1 MLYIYQYHIFFLHL
15 LFVCSS
21 EDFEVMDKIFCI
33 REHNGHEESFFER
46 DYDYRLNIHTRDF
59 ELGRTID
66 SNIEEAITC
75 SRRFIVLLS
84 R

>member
-1 MLYIYQYHIFFLHL
+1 MLYIYQYHIFVLHL
-15 LFVCSS
+15 LLVCSS
-21 EDFEVMDKIFCI
+21 EDFEVMDQIFCI

-66 SNIEEAITC
+66 SNIEEAITS
-75 SRRFIVLLS
+75 SRCFIVLLS